1 MYGGLLVFSTEFGWG
16 TFCDDNA
23 DAANEAVISR
33 ELGYTCQLMNNW
45 HGVHWGMDA
54 YPITLGMGSD
64 SLCNGNE

>member
-45 HGVHWGMDA
+45 HGV
-54 YPITLGMGSD
+54 
-64 SLCNGNE
+64 